1 MKNKIFNKKSF
12 LSKLFIKLIRKFGY
26 EVIDQ
31 ANLEIQGIDQPANE
45 NVSQSGIK
53 SITVPLGSTKIKNK
67 INSLCI
73 IIRSYTFGDIKDERV
88 MLDQNKQRIYELPKI
103 EYTLRTINSI
113 IKSCEFAKKYFKNLD
128 VNIIVTDDKSN
139 SESLERISKIL
150 NQTSLKTKIINLDE
164 KEFINQIKSKDINGN
179 EISKNMIS
187 NMRNI
192 LKSIFL
198 TKTDV
203 GDLVYFVED
212 DYIHEENAISEML
225 YTYEK
230 ISTQIGRELFL
241 CPADYPYLYR
251 NLEKTNIFIG
261 NQRHWRT
268 VKETLITFLTSK
280 KMILKYLDDLIILG
294 TIRHHP
300 MEKKLHDIYQK
311 ELCLSPIPSLAMHA
325 TNVNSSYGIPPN
337 FDWINNW
344 ENNKID

>member
-1 MKNKIFNKKSF
+1 MKNKISNKKSF

-113 IKSCEFAKKYFKNLD
+113 IKSCEYAKEYFENLD
-128 VNIIVTDDKSN
+128 INIIVTDDKSN
-139 SESLERISKIL
+139 SESLERISKLL
-150 NQTSLKTKIINLDE
+150 NQTILKTKIVNLNE
-164 KEFINQIKSKDINGN
+164 KEFINEIDSKDVNGN
-179 EISKNMIS
+179 QISKNMIS

-192 LKSIFL
+192 LKSIEIAQEENSDLFYFL
-198 TKTDV
+198 
-203 GDLVYFVED
+203 ED
-212 DYIHEENAISEML
+212 DYLHTKNAITEML
-225 YTYEK
+225 FSYEK
-230 ISTQIGRELFL
+230 LSTQLDRDLFM
-241 CPADYPYLYR
+241 CPADYPYLYS
-251 NLEKTNIFIG
+251 NIENTKIFYG

-268 VKETLITFLTSK
+268 IKETLVTFLTSK
-280 KMILKYLDDLIILG
+280 NMIKKYLNDLKMMG
-294 TIRHHP
+294 QTRHHP
-300 MEKKLHDIYQK
+300 FELKLHKIYEK
-311 ELCLSPIPSLAMHA
+311 EFCLSPIPSLAMHA
-325 TNVNSSYGIPPN
+325 TNINSIYGLPPN
-337 FDWINNW
+337 FDWKKVW
-344 ENNKID
+344 DENK

>member
-1 MKNKIFNKKSF
+1 MKNKISNKKSF

-113 IKSCEFAKKYFKNLD
+113 IKSCEYAKEYFKYLD
-128 VNIIVTDDKSN
+128 INIIVTDDKSN
-139 SESLERISKIL
+139 SESLERISKLL
-150 NQTSLKTKIINLDE
+150 NQTILKTKIVNLNE
-164 KEFINQIKSKDINGN
+164 KEFINEIDSKDVNGN
-179 EISKNMIS
+179 QISKNMIS

-192 LKSIFL
+192 LKSIEIAQEENSNLFYFL
-198 TKTDV
+198 
-203 GDLVYFVED
+203 ED
-212 DYIHEENAISEML
+212 DYLHTKNAITEML
-225 YTYEK
+225 FSYEK
-230 ISTQIGRELFL
+230 LSTQLDRDLFM
-241 CPADYPYLYR
+241 CPADYPYLYS
-251 NLEKTNIFIG
+251 NIENTKIFYG

-268 VKETLITFLTSK
+268 IKETLVTFLTSK
-280 KMILKYLDDLIILG
+280 NMIKKYLNDLKMMG
-294 TIRHHP
+294 QTRHHP
-300 MEKKLHDIYQK
+300 FELKLHKIYEK
-311 ELCLSPIPSLAMHA
+311 EFCLSPIPSLAMHA
-325 TNVNSSYGIPPN
+325 TNINSIYGLPPN
-337 FDWINNW
+337 FDWKKVW
-344 ENNKID
+344 DENK